1 MPETDLEKLKRLS
14 AWEAEPALSEDD
26 LEAILGGAAL
36 ADINGLEPSHEA
48 WTPTYDINA
57 AAADVLADIERLEAL
72 RRDPGRA
79 QPLGID
85 RARHRSEPVPE
96 RAVGAELA
104 DLEARGDRQ
113 QAGRGVDELEGE
125 LQIGSQE
132 LDQCLV
138 EVAR

>member
-57 AAADVLADIERLEAL
+57 AAAAAWLAKAA
-72 RRDPGRA
+72 RA
-79 QPLGID
+79 
-85 RARHRSEPVPE
+85 S
-96 RAVGAELA
+96 
-104 DLEARGDRQ
+104 
-113 QAGRGVDELEGE
+113 
-125 LQIGSQE
+125 S
-132 LDQCLV
+132 LV
-138 EVAR
+138 EVDPPGSGIVTSKVFDNCRQMARLYAGKGLRSVRLRNTYT